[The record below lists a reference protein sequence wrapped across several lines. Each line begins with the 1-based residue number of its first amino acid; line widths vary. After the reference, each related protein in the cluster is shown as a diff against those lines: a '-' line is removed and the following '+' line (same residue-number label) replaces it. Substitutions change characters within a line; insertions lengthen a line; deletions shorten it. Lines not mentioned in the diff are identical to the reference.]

1 MAFAPQLCFDAVSEI
16 HRISN
21 EAAQNGP
28 HSWLCHGL
36 KFRREEPTCA
46 QSSAAAPASS
56 GAEPGRVK
64 KLSSWPWRIHGE
76 DSGRSRQ
83 TLARWG
89 GPELGA
95 RRISIERTE
104 GSVFRRA
111 GLCSTVSKCPG
122 RRNDR

>member
-16 HRISN
+16 QRIPN
-21 EAAQNGP
+21 ETAQNGP

-36 KFRREEPTCA
+36 EFRREEPTCA
-46 QSSAAAPASS
+46 QSSAAAPASG

-83 TLARWG
+83 ALACGG
-89 GPELGA
+89 GPQLGA
-95 RRISIERTE
+95 SRIPTGRTE
-104 GSVFRRA
+104 GSI
-111 GLCSTVSKCPG
+111 L
-122 RRNDR
+122 